1 MAMLTVNGAAM
12 PAPSTMKVTVFDVS
26 SGEKRSAAGCAVMDR
41 IAVKRRLELRWAHMT
56 AAQLSA
62 LLQALDGYFEV
73 TYPDPQDG
81 AIRSAT
87 CYCSDRSAEML
98 RMEGREPLWI
108 EVKMTW
114 TER

>member
-1 MAMLTVNGAAM
+1 MAMLRVNGAAM
-12 PAPSTMKVTVFDVS
+12 PAPSAMKVTVFDVS
-26 SGEKRSAAGCAVMDR
+26 SGERRNAAGSAVMDR
-41 IAVKRRLELRWAHMT
+41 IAVKRRLELRWAHLRGE
-56 AAQLSA
+56 QLSA
-62 LLQALDGYFEV
+62 LLQAMDGFFEV

-87 CYCSDRSAEML
+87 CFCSERSADML
-98 RMEGREPLWI
+98 RMQEGEPLWI